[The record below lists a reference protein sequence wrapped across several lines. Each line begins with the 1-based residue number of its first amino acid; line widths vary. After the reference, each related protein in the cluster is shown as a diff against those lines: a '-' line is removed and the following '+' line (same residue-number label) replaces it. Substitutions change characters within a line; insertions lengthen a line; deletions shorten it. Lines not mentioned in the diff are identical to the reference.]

1 MKMSWNEN
9 KLSEQMTNRKTSRK
23 SKWFI
28 EISYFC
34 EATSQIKY
42 ICILLGKLLNMHF
55 YGQAD
60 HKKLKYLRQ
69 CTDVCVYLF
78 LGTNVGQ
85 LTDKS
90 MLTAPTHAL
99 NVPGRWGKANWRK
112 LDIVGRYCIA
122 QEGGRFCIVAALNS
136 PWQSKIAF
144 GRIVPRYCWYVCSRG
159 GWWGIQRWAEFS
171 DTRLTDSYAP
181 PPLLS
186 TKSIFQY
193 C

>member
-1 MKMSWNEN
+1 MLSTFACTRLIFFTNCFKNET
-9 KLSEQMTNRKTSRK
+9 KKRFKVKFTVFFALHG
-23 SKWFI
+23 
-28 EISYFC
+28 
-34 EATSQIKY
+34 SQTY
-42 ICILLGKLLNMHF
+42 WVNMHF

-69 CTDVCVYLF
+69 CTDVCIYLF
-78 LGTNVGQ
+78 LGANVGQ

-144 GRIVPRYCWYVCSRG
+144 GRIVPRYC
-159 GWWGIQRWAEFS
+159 
-171 DTRLTDSYAP
+171 
-181 PPLLS
+181 
-186 TKSIFQY
+186 
-193 C
+193 